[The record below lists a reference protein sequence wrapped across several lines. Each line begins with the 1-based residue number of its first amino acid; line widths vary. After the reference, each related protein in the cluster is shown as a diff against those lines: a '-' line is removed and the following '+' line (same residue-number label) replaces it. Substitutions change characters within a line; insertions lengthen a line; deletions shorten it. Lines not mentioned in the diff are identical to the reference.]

1 MPTDD
6 APRLRRNV
14 GVGAHTANPSGT
26 PSWGSDPK
34 STLHRA
40 LVRTP
45 PRATL
50 CSDMATATSAV
61 SIPDLCR
68 AARRA
73 ARELATIDTAIKDA
87 ALHAIADA
95 LIERTPEILAANE
108 LDMAAGREAD
118 IGDALLDRLR
128 LDLARI
134 AAIAAAVAKIAAL
147 PDPVGEVIEG
157 RRLPNGLDVRKV
169 RVPLG
174 VIAVVYEARPNV
186 TIDAAALCLKAGN
199 AIVLRG
205 SSTAAHSNAVLAA
218 IAAEAAVAAGL
229 PVGCVGLVAGGGR
242 GELAELATQ
251 TDDVDLII
259 PRGGEGLKA
268 ALKDVATVPV
278 IYAASGNCHVYV
290 DASADLDA
298 AERIVL
304 NAKIQR
310 PGVCNAAETL
320 LVHRDAAPAFVP
332 RVLRALGE
340 AGVLVRGDEATLA
353 LGGFCD
359 RDPAARVGARVR
371 ARAAGSDGE
380 GSRPSAHAPLGPAR
394 EAPFEP
400 ATEALLEPA
409 TEEDWATEYLAPTL
423 AVRVVDSVQDAIE
436 HIARYGSGH
445 SEAILTRDTA
455 AARSFQMGV
464 DAACVYVNASTRFT
478 DGGEF
483 GMGAEIGNSTQKL
496 HARGP
501 IGLRELCTFKYLVE
515 GDGHVRA

>member
-1 MPTDD
+1 
-6 APRLRRNV
+6 
-14 GVGAHTANPSGT
+14 
-26 PSWGSDPK
+26 
-34 STLHRA
+34 
-40 LVRTP
+40 
-45 PRATL
+45 
-50 CSDMATATSAV
+50 MAIATSV
-61 SIPDLCR
+61 SIPELCR

-73 ARELATIDTAIKDA
+73 ARELAAVDTAIKDA
-87 ALHAIADA
+87 ALLAIADA

-108 LDMAAGREAD
+108 RDMNAGREA
-118 IGDALLDRLR
+118 GLSDALLDRLQ

-134 AAIAAAVAKIAAL
+134 AAISSAVAKIAAL
-147 PDPVGEVIEG
+147 PDPVGEVIDG

-218 IAAEAAVAAGL
+218 IASEAAVAAGL
-229 PVGCVGLVAGGGR
+229 PAGCVSLVAGGSR
-242 GELAELATQ
+242 DELAELATQ
-251 TDDVDLII
+251 SDTVDLII
-259 PRGGEGLKA
+259 PRGGEGLKH

-278 IYAASGNCHVYV
+278 IYAASGNCHVFV
-290 DASADLDA
+290 DATADLDA

-304 NAKIQR
+304 NAKAQR

-320 LVHRDAAPAFVP
+320 LVHRDAAPEFVP
-332 RVLRALGE
+332 RILRALSQ

-353 LGGFCD
+353 LGRSWDGE
-359 RDPAARVGARVR
+359 PAARAR
-371 ARAAGSDGE
+371 AYAAGSDE
-380 GSRPSAHAPLGPAR
+380 KPQTAPG
-394 EAPFEP
+394 AP
-400 ATEALLEPA
+400 LEPA
-409 TEEDWATEYLAPTL
+409 TEDDWATEYLALTL
-423 AVRVVDSVQDAIE
+423 AVRVVDSAQDAIE
-436 HIARYGSGH
+436 HIGRYGSGH

-455 AARSFQMGV
+455 AARAFQLGV